1 MALVQNN
8 VVLGFGVAF
17 VVALVVFVL
26 VSLTAGPYMDSI
38 SPGTGSLITKAGLV
52 ALGLLFLIGLAI
64 AVSIVSGQR
73 GSGCV

>member
-8 VVLGFGVAF
+8 VVLGFGVAL
-17 VVALVVFVL
+17 AILVL
-26 VSLTAGPYMDSI
+26 IGLTAGPYMDSI
-38 SPGTGSLITKAGLV
+38 SPGTGSLITNAGLV

-64 AVSIVSGQR
+64 VVSIVSGQR

>member
-8 VVLGFGVAF
+8 VVLGFGVAL
-17 VVALVVFVL
+17 AILVL
-26 VSLTAGPYMDSI
+26 IGLTAGPYMDSI
-38 SPGTGSLITKAGLV
+38 NPGTGSLITNAGLV

-64 AVSIVSGQR
+64 VVSIVSGER

>member
-8 VVLGFGVAF
+8 VVLGFGVAL
-17 VVALVVFVL
+17 AIIVL
-26 VSLTAGPYMDSI
+26 IGLTAGPYMDSI
-38 SPGTGSLITKAGLV
+38 SPGTGSLITNAGLV

-64 AVSIVSGQR
+64 VVSIVSGER

>member
-38 SPGTGSLITKAGLV
+38 NPGTGSLITNAGLV

-64 AVSIVSGQR
+64 VVSIVSGQR

>member
-8 VVLGFGVAF
+8 VVLGFGVAL
-17 VVALVVFVL
+17 AILVL
-26 VSLTAGPYMDSI
+26 IGLTAGPYMDSI
-38 SPGTGSLITKAGLV
+38 SPGTGSLITNAGLV

-64 AVSIVSGQR
+64 VVSIVSGER